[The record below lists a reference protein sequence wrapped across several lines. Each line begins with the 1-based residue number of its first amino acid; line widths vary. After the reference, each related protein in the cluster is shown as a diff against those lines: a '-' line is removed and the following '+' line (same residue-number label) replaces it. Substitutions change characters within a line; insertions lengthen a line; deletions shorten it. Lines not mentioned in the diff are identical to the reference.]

1 MGDERRRQDE
11 RPTEGRG
18 RDEGQGGLLD
28 LLRRVVGPRQPA
40 VLVMDRDGQV
50 RKVEGRR

>member
-11 RPTEGRG
+11 RRREVPG
-18 RDEGQGGLLD
+18 RDERAGLLD
-28 LLRRVVGPRQPA
+28 LLRRMVAPRQSA

-50 RKVEGRR
+50 RKLRIEN